1 MIAFFNGQY
10 LAKEDIAVSPDDRGF
25 LFADGLYEVVLC
37 LAGRPFCLRDHLERL
52 EKGAAQLRFSATGFG
67 WLEEVVIEL
76 LQKNDLQG
84 SDALVYMQVT
94 RGAAP
99 RSHPFPA
106 GDTPLTVYVSV
117 RPFDQEPARK
127 ARQQG
132 VAAITVADQRW
143 ARCDIKSLAL
153 TANILASQQAAEAGA
168 FEAIL
173 VRDGVLIE
181 GSHSNFA
188 GVRNGELV
196 TFPASNLILNG
207 VTRQQ
212 TLAVAASLDI
222 PVALQPV
229 FADELQE
236 YDELMLLATTMK
248 ITPVVRL
255 DEQVIGDGAPGP
267 VVRRLQQGFRSFEV
281 PGYE

>member
-10 LAKEDIAVSPDDRGF
+10 LAKEDISISPDDRGF

-37 LAGRPFCLRDHLERL
+37 LQGKPFCLRDHLERL
-52 EKGAAQLRFSATGFG
+52 ERGALQLRFASAQFG
-67 WLEEVVIEL
+67 WLQEVVAEL
-76 LQKNDLQG
+76 LRQNELER

-99 RSHPFPA
+99 RTHAFPA
-106 GDTPLTVYVSV
+106 GDTPLTVYVTA

-132 VAAITVADQRW
+132 VTAITVADQRW
-143 ARCDIKSLAL
+143 ARCDMKSLAL

-168 FEAIL
+168 FEAIF

-196 TFPASNLILNG
+196 TFPACNLILDG

-212 TLAVAASLDI
+212 TLAVASSLGI
-222 PVALQPV
+222 PVALRPV
-229 FADELQE
+229 FVEDLREH
-236 YDELMLLATTMK
+236 DELMLLATTMK
-248 ITPVVRL
+248 VTPVIKL
-255 DEQVIGDGAPGP
+255 DGKVIGDGIPGP
-267 VVRRLQQGFRSFEV
+267 VVRRLQQGFRSIEAGV
-281 PGYE
+281 